1 MFGPPGVIVACI
13 HSTLHVNLAA
23 VHVSRTFFEDCENS
37 FFDGVI
43 KMNGHESFLA
53 RLREPRSSGP
63 AVESTGSTPGTW
75 TTQLLWMAFKFSIKT
90 TLFLLAFAL
99 SFVPIVGP
107 LVVKQ
112 FYSASRAREY
122 RRRHFELLRL
132 STEEEKLQY
141 YEGYGF
147 YTAFGVSTSLLEF
160 LPIISGITISSNYMG
175 SALWTV
181 RGIEEDSRTN

>member
-53 RLREPRSSGP
+53 RSREPRSSGP
-63 AVESTGSTPGTW
+63 AIESTGSTPGTW
-75 TTQLLWMAFKFSIKT
+75 TAQLLWMAFKYSIKA